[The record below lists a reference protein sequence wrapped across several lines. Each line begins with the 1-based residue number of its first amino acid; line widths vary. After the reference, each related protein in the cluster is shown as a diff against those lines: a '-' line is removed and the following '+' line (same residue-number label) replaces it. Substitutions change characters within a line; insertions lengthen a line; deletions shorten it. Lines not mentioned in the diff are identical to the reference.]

1 MTAPA
6 IQSSTAPSPLG
17 LISDDVVAEILLRLP
32 PAYVLRCG
40 AVCRAWRAISTSPGF
55 AAAYAR
61 RRPLELI
68 VQRHG
73 FNGVLDTIP
82 LATLDEGSRRCIDLA
97 YPERGKCKT
106 TGRPLEGPFRLMGS
120 CDGLLLFE
128 EDSYYGTDHWVCN
141 PVTQQWTASVP
152 PRSARLTRICGLYLH
167 GPSGEHRLLFLT
179 NDDDCG
185 GMGTS
190 ASHYVR
196 SLEAGETRRLGP
208 AAATVHMFS
217 QIITEHLEYHG
228 KLHWLDHPE
237 AMETGKI
244 LAFDTVSETFRR
256 MSRPPSM
263 NRHGKP
269 SLLEMDGK
277 VSMAAVLKGLHMDL
291 WVLEDYGDDESWA
304 RRHRIDLPPA
314 FSRTRWAMNAS
325 VLGRSSNVILL
336 GDNASGSLGLYDL
349 VENRVV
355 KQVQLVTN
363 ATREKPFWPC
373 TQLNAH
379 VFNDSLERHAFFD
392 IIQNTPPDEECP
404 WCSSSCN
411 M

>member
-6 IQSSTAPSPLG
+6 IQSSTAPSSLG

-55 AAAYAR
+55 EAAYAR

-82 LATLDEGSRRCIDLA
+82 AGHPR
-97 YPERGKCKT
+97 RGKPPVH
-106 TGRPLEGPFRLMGS
+106 RPRLPRAQVQDHRPTRAPLQA
-120 CDGLLLFE
+120 DGLLRRALAVRGRQLLRHRPLGLQPG
-128 EDSYYGTDHWVCN
+128 DPAVDGLRAAAQRQADADLR
-141 PVTQQWTASVP
+141 PLP
-152 PRSARLTRICGLYLH
+152 PRAVGRAPAPVPHQR
-167 GPSGEHRLLFLT
+167 
-179 NDDDCG
+179 
-185 GMGTS
+185 
-190 ASHYVR
+190 
-196 SLEAGETRRLGP
+196 RRLRRHGRHVGVALCPLPRSRRDP

-228 KLHWLDHPE
+228 RLHWLDHPE

-256 MSRPPSM
+256 ISRPPSM
-263 NRHGKP
+263 DRHGTP

-277 VSMAAVLKGLHMDL
+277 VAMAAVLEGRLHMDL
-291 WVLEDYGDDESWA
+291 WVLEDYYGDDESWA
-304 RRHRIDLPPA
+304 HRHRIDLPPA

-355 KQVQLVTN
+355 KQVQL
-363 ATREKPFWPC
+363 C
-373 TQLNAH
+373 Y
-379 VFNDSLERHAFFD
+379 
-392 IIQNTPPDEECP
+392 
-404 WCSSSCN
+404 
-411 M
+411 

>member
-185 GMGTS
+185 GMGT
-190 ASHYVR
+190 
-196 SLEAGETRRLGP
+196 
-208 AAATVHMFS
+208 
-217 QIITEHLEYHG
+217 
-228 KLHWLDHPE
+228 LHWLDHPE

-263 NRHGKP
+263 GRNGRP

-277 VSMAAVLKGLHMDL
+277 VAMAAVLEGLHMDL

-349 VENRVV
+349 AENRVV
-355 KQVQLVTN
+355 KN
-363 ATREKPFWPC
+363 I
-373 TQLNAH
+373 N
-379 VFNDSLERHAFFD
+379 
-392 IIQNTPPDEECP
+392 
-404 WCSSSCN
+404 
-411 M
+411 